1 MMLQGKTAIVTG
13 GGQGIGRAIALR
25 LAEHGANVAVVD
37 VVEDTAAAVA
47 SEVEAK
53 GVKALALACD
63 VRSLDA
69 CAEMVSK
76 VVEALGS
83 LDILVNNAGVT
94 RDNLL
99 MRMKEED
106 WDFVLS
112 VNLKGVFNCCKAA
125 ARTMTKQRAGSIVNI
140 SSVVGLMGN
149 AGQANYSASKAGV
162 IGLTKTLAKE
172 FGSRGVK
179 VNAVAPGF
187 IQTAMTDKLPEE
199 SRKQLEQLIPFQQLG
214 TADHVADT
222 VLFLASPLSDYVT
235 GEVIRVDGGM
245 AM

>member
-1 MMLQGKTAIVTG
+1 MLTGKNAIVTG
-13 GGQGIGRAIALR
+13 AGQGIGRAIALK
-25 LAEHGANVAVVD
+25 LAENGANIVVSD
-37 VVEDTAAAVA
+37 VVAETADKV
-47 SEVEAK
+47 VEE
-53 GVKALALACD
+53 VKALGRNAIRVVCD
-63 VRSLDA
+63 VRDA
-69 CAEMVSK
+69 AQCDTLVNQAST
-76 VVEALGS
+76 ALGS

-112 VNLKGVFNCCKAA
+112 VNLKGVYNCCKSAV
-125 ARTMTKQRAGSIVNI
+125 RPMMKQRSGRIVNI

-172 FGSRGVK
+172 LASRGIC

-187 IQTAMTDKLPEE
+187 IQTAMTDNLSDEAKQKLMDY
-199 SRKQLEQLIPFQQLG
+199 IPLQQLG
-214 TADHVADT
+214 SPDDVANA
-222 VLFLASPLSDYVT
+222 VLFLASDLASYVT